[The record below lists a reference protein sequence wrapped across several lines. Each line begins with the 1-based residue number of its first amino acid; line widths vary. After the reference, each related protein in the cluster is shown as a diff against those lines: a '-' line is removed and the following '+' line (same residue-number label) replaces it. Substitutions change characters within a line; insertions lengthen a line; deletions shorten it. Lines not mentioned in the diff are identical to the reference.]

1 MKLTRM
7 SRCRSFDVSR
17 GLSPRLF
24 DMKNLLLLYGWLIL
38 VSVASADWPQFRG
51 PDGQGHAAA
60 VDLPTNW
67 DEVRHVRWKRPVPG
81 RGLSSP
87 VIRGDQIWMTTAR
100 DEGHSLRALCFA
112 ADSGNLVREIEL
124 FRAAD
129 AGPLHAKNSYATPT
143 PVIGDA
149 GVYFHFGM
157 RGTASLSHQGEVLWK
172 NDRLRYH
179 QPYSAAS
186 SPVMFSDRLFLT
198 CDGGDEQFVVA
209 LSKRSGNVI
218 WSTPR
223 AHNEAARVRSRT
235 GARRGYATMSYSTP
249 LVVRANAEYQLV
261 SPGADLVAAYD
272 VKTGEEL
279 WWYGYD
285 GFSLV
290 ARPVFGHG
298 LVYVVGV
305 VKQGRHELYAIRPES
320 RGQLKEEDLAWRL
333 TQNCPHVPSPLLIDE
348 YLYLIRD
355 NGVASCVDAKTGEI
369 EWQQRLGGNY
379 SASPIYAD
387 GKIYCFSEEGK
398 TTVILPGPKFE
409 QLAVNQLEGRIL
421 ASPAVTGNSLII
433 RTDTHLYRLE
443 KKSSGAIPS
452 CSLSQPGD
460 VSQRFPRQ
468 PEFVP

>member
-1 MKLTRM
+1 MQTRHVVEL
-7 SRCRSFDVSR
+7 FNVSR
-17 GLSPRLF
+17 VLSPWLV
-24 DMKNLLLLYGWLIL
+24 DMRNLLLLYGWLIL
-38 VSVASADWPQFRG
+38 GSTASADWPQFRG
-51 PDGQGHAAA
+51 PDGQGHAEA
-60 VDLPTNW
+60 VDLPTKW

-87 VIRGDQIWMTTAR
+87 VIRGQQIWMTTAQ
-100 DEGHSLRALCFA
+100 EAGLSLRALCFA
-112 ADSGNLVREIEL
+112 TDSGDLVHDVEL
-124 FRAAD
+124 FRATE

-143 PVIGDA
+143 PVIGA
-149 GVYFHFGM
+149 ARVYLHFGM
-157 RGTASLSHQGEVLWK
+157 RGTAALSHQGELLWR

-186 SPVMFSDRLFLT
+186 SPVLFSDRLFLT

-209 LSKRSGNVI
+209 VNKRSGKVI

-223 AHNEAARVRSRT
+223 AHNEAARVRART
-235 GARRGYATMSYSTP
+235 EARRGDATMAYSTP
-249 LVVRANAEYQLV
+249 LVVHANGEYQLV
-261 SPGADLVAAYD
+261 SPGADVVAAYD
-272 VKTGEEL
+272 VKTGKEL

-305 VKQGRHELYAIRPES
+305 VEQGRHELYAIRPES

-333 TQNCPHVPSPLLIDE
+333 TQNCPHVPSPLLIGG

-355 NGVASCVDAKTGEI
+355 NGVASCVDAKTGGV

-398 TTVILPGPKFE
+398 TTVLLPGPEFKR
-409 QLAVNQLEGRIL
+409 LAVNQLEGRIL
-421 ASPAVTGNSLII
+421 ASPAVAEKALFI
-433 RTDTHLYRLE
+433 RTDTHLYRLQKE
-443 KKSSGAIPS
+443 K
-452 CSLSQPGD
+452 
-460 VSQRFPRQ
+460 
-468 PEFVP
+468 